1 MLTFKY
7 VFIYNFVLLLKFSA
21 SKFPWISYCNNLE
34 MKWACLTSAALEIR
48 TSYLSSGGKHIQ
60 IIYLG
65 KVTKQQ
71 GGKYSGQYSQFRT
84 QAIKK

>member
-7 VFIYNFVLLLKFSA
+7 VFIDNFVLLLKFSA

-34 MKWACLTSAALEIR
+34 MKWAYLTSAALEIR
-48 TSYLSSGGKHIQ
+48 TSYLSIGGKNIQ

-65 KVTKQQ
+65 KVTIQQ
-71 GGKYSGQYSQFRT
+71 RGKYSITS
-84 QAIKK
+84 